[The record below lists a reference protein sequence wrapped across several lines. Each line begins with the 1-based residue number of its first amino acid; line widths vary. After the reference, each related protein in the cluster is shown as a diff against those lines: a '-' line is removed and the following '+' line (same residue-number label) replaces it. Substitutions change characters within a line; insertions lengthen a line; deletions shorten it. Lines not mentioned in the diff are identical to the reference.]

1 MDLESSFKRICNIL
15 GKPLKDKFNVL
26 GVESYHKENES
37 GVGCRLI
44 SNKGYTVRFNFNNGT
59 KIKVFK
65 DYMNPD
71 SVDLWDIDDINKLDK
86 PTFSIEFKKDSNI
99 LKIWSYIVSIFKRRK
114 LNEGEV
120 KIVNGVKQYY
130 DNQTFNKRRTFA
142 DDHEIDKKYITLNNS
157 LWIEHLKQLD
167 LYDEW
172 DEFLDNLK
180 VIKKVSKGKKE
191 SNSYNTAYLKFNN
204 NVSRSDSSK
213 EVFNKLNIGLDLLLR
228 SPMQRSLIVVGD
240 PGTGKTHTVNKFL
253 ESALGSLGD
262 KWEYAVLSRISDS
275 QLYELLYKNRNKILV
290 LDEASAFLSNGKN
303 KALQDMLKSTL
314 QFSNLTPEER
324 DDFYGGMKQRRL
336 SKTVLPF
343 RKLVKD
349 DPIHSNVIYYRTRNT
364 HKFINPNDPNEI
376 IDYCK
381 KLDTFISQ
389 GGIIGYESFKHGETV
404 AMALPEK
411 FYFNGK
417 LIFISN
423 DDLNDV
429 NPAIIDRSYT
439 VSINLS
445 NDGMIDRIKT
455 VASEMFDIDDI
466 NTVINEIIHNDK
478 RISLRTFFSAMNA
491 YATNPESDYWKI
503 ASTL

>member
-1 MDLESSFKRICNIL
+1 MDLESSFKRICGIL
-15 GKPLKDKFNVL
+15 GKPLRDTFSVL
-26 GVESYHKENES
+26 GIEKYRKADTV

-59 KIKVFK
+59 KIKVLRDF
-65 DYMNPD
+65 MNPD
-71 SVDLWDIDDINKLDK
+71 SVDVWCVSDINNFDK
-86 PTFSIEFKKDSNI
+86 PTYSFELKKDSNVFN
-99 LKIWSYIVSIFKRRK
+99 IWSYIVSFIKHKK
-114 LNEGEV
+114 LTEGEV
-120 KIVNGVKQYY
+120 KVINGVKQYY

-142 DDHEIDKKYITLNNS
+142 DDHSIDKKYITLNNS
-157 LWIEHLKQLD
+157 DWIKYLESLD
-167 LYDEW
+167 LYDAW

-180 VIKKVSKGKKE
+180 IIKKVSKGKKE
-191 SNSYNTAYLKFNN
+191 SNTYNTAYLKFNN
-204 NVSRSDSSK
+204 NVSKSDDSN
-213 EVFNKLNIGLDLLLR
+213 EIFNKLNIGLDLLLR

-253 ESALGSLGD
+253 EETLGSVGD

-275 QLYELLYKNRNKILV
+275 QLYELLYKNRNKIIV

-303 KALQDMLKSTL
+303 RAIQDMLKSTL
-314 QFSNLTPEER
+314 QFSKLTPDEQKE
-324 DDFYGGMKQRRL
+324 FYGGMKQRRAT
-336 SKTVLPF
+336 KTVLPF

-349 DPIHSNVIYYRTRNT
+349 DVIHSNIIYYRTRNT
-364 HKFINPNDPNEI
+364 HKFINPNDSNEI
-376 IDYCK
+376 IEYCQ
-381 KLDTFISQ
+381 KLDKFISK
-389 GGIIGYESFKHGETV
+389 GGTIGYEAFKHGETV

-417 LIFISN
+417 IIFISN
-423 DDLNDV
+423 DDLDSV

-455 VASEMFDIDDI
+455 VASEMFDIEDI
-466 NTVINEIIHNDK
+466 NTVINEIINNDK